1 MLLTTL
7 FLRSTHTH
15 GAHGSAEAATEDNN
29 DTAYAA
35 PYSAAAAAR
44 FGTLTLSG
52 CTRARDGEAAARAVD
67 AGLRLMAGFDFA
79 RARLAFQS
87 GHGDLSV
94 EQRVASLFELKYG
107 TISGAFIEPK
117 QKVIPVQR
125 KLLRYFPPHS
135 SCPVL
140 YTTTDTN
147 SSDPLR
153 AAGCATCP

>member
-1 MLLTTL
+1 MVRKRDMLLTTL

-67 AGLRLMAGFDFA
+67 AGLRLTAGFDFA

-87 GHGDLSV
+87 GHTDERISESAAPLLV
-94 EQRVASLFELKYG
+94 FELM
-107 TISGAFIEPK
+107 
-117 QKVIPVQR
+117 
-125 KLLRYFPPHS
+125 
-135 SCPVL
+135 
-140 YTTTDTN
+140 
-147 SSDPLR
+147 
-153 AAGCATCP
+153 

>member
-1 MLLTTL
+1 MVRKRDMLLTTL

-52 CTRARDGEAAARAVD
+52 RTRARDGEAAANAVD
-67 AGLRLMAGFDFA
+67 AGFCASASLMAGFDFA

-87 GHGDLSV
+87 GHGSPSS
-94 EQRVASLFELKYG
+94 ECRVASF
-107 TISGAFIEPK
+107 
-117 QKVIPVQR
+117 
-125 KLLRYFPPHS
+125 
-135 SCPVL
+135 
-140 YTTTDTN
+140 
-147 SSDPLR
+147 
-153 AAGCATCP
+153 

>member
-52 CTRARDGEAAARAVD
+52 CTYCARDGEAATRAVD
-67 AGLRLMAGFDFA
+67 AGLCLTAGFDFA

-87 GHGDLSV
+87 GHTDERISESSASV
-94 EQRVASLFELKYG
+94 KVVFEL
-107 TISGAFIEPK
+107 I
-117 QKVIPVQR
+117 
-125 KLLRYFPPHS
+125 
-135 SCPVL
+135 
-140 YTTTDTN
+140 
-147 SSDPLR
+147 
-153 AAGCATCP
+153 